1 MTRSGYLPI
10 RLRAIC
16 GLEFILAVLI
26 GVIGISACSVSPVTG
41 KSHFQI
47 YGDEWEQQVGAQMY
61 APMKQSQ
68 GGEFILDPELTEY
81 VQHVGQQLAQRARRK
96 EQLDFEFTIINDST
110 PNAWALPG
118 GKIAINRGLL
128 TELDSEAELAA
139 VLGHE
144 IVHADAAHGARAQS
158 KGMLTQVGAMVSMV
172 ILGSVDSQT
181 TREIAMMVPAVGAQ
195 LLTQKYSRDA
205 EREADE
211 YGMLYMSEAGYN
223 PLGAVEL
230 QETFVEI
237 SEGRNEDWMSG
248 LFASHPPSRERLERN
263 QKMAGELPG
272 EGSFGRDRYAEKTQ
286 FLRRVQP
293 AYDAFDEANK
303 ALSNDELKRAQRKL
317 NEAMAIEPRE
327 SLFHSLQ
334 GDIYA
339 LQKKPKQALASYQKA
354 INTNPGFF
362 YAYLRKGQVE
372 YKQDKL
378 QAARS
383 DLNDSVELMP
393 TAEAHYLLG
402 KMDENEGKLESA
414 TEHFRIAAQSD
425 SEAGQKAS
433 RVLLIQDV
441 AIHPARYIGS
451 RAEIDANNM
460 IWIRFGNLTRLPM
473 KNIEI
478 SYAWLDEQGRTRQS
492 KINYR
497 GPLNSGEQD
506 RIKTGIRLENASDL
520 ERRIRVQITAASVAE
535 S

>member
-1 MTRSGYLPI
+1 MIQSDYLQL

-16 GLEFILAVLI
+16 SLELILAVLI
-26 GVIGISACSVSPVTG
+26 AVTGISACAVNEVTG
-41 KSHFQI
+41 KRHFQV
-47 YGDEWEQQVGAQMY
+47 YGDDWEQQVGAQLY

-81 VQHVGQQLAQRARRK
+81 VRQVGQQLAQRARRK
-96 EQLDFEFTIINDST
+96 DQLEFEFAILNDST

-128 TELDSEAELAA
+128 AELDSEAELAA

-158 KGMLTQVGAMVSMV
+158 KGMLTQIGAVVSMV

-181 TREIAMMVPAVGAQ
+181 TREIAMMVPALGAQ

-211 YGMLYMSEAGYN
+211 FGMLYMSEAGYN

-230 QETFVEI
+230 QQTFVEL
-237 SEGRNEDWMSG
+237 SESRNEDWMSG

-263 QKMAGELPG
+263 QKMARDLPE
-272 EGSFGRDRYAEKTQ
+272 EGSFGRAKYAERTQ

-303 ALSNDELKRAQRKL
+303 AASNDELERAQRKL

-334 GDIYA
+334 GDIHA
-339 LQKKPKQALASYQKA
+339 LQKKQKQALASYRKA
-354 INTNPGFF
+354 INNNPGFF
-362 YAYLRKGQVE
+362 YAYLRKGQME
-372 YKQDKL
+372 YQQDKL
-378 QAARS
+378 QSARS
-383 DLNDSVELMP
+383 DLAASVELMP

-402 KMDENEGKLESA
+402 KMDKDEGHLDNA
-414 TEHFRIAAQSD
+414 IDHFRIAAQSE
-425 SEAGQKAS
+425 SESGQKAN
-433 RVLLIQDV
+433 RELLVQGL
-441 AIHPARYIGS
+441 ANNPAQYIGS
-451 RAEIDANNM
+451 RAEIDENNT
-460 IWIRFGNLTRLPM
+460 IWIRFGNLTRVLI
-473 KNIEI
+473 KDIEI
-478 SYAWLDEQGRTRQS
+478 SYVWLDEQGRTRQG

-497 GPLNSGEQD
+497 GPLKGGEQD
-506 RIKTGIRLENASDL
+506 RVKTEIRLESASDL
-520 ERRIRVQITAASVAE
+520 DRRIRVQITAASVAE
-535 S
+535 

>member
-1 MTRSGYLPI
+1 MMKKL
-10 RLRAIC
+10 LLAFMIC
-16 GLEFILAVLI
+16 LT
-26 GVIGISACSVSPVTG
+26 GISACSVSPVTG
-41 KSHFQI
+41 KRHFQV

-81 VQHVGQQLAQRARRK
+81 VQDVGRQLAKRARRK
-96 EQLDFEFTIINDST
+96 EQLDFEFTILNDSS

-158 KGMLTQVGAMVSMV
+158 KGMLTQIGAVVSMV
-172 ILGSVDSQT
+172 ILGSVDSQAA
-181 TREIAMMVPAVGAQ
+181 REVAMMVPAVGAQ

-263 QKMAGELPG
+263 LKMASELPE
-272 EGSFGRDRYAEKTQ
+272 EGSFGRARYAERTQ

-303 ALSNDELKRAQRKL
+303 AVSDDELERAQGKL

-339 LQKKPKQALASYQKA
+339 LQKKPKRALASYQKA

-372 YKQDKL
+372 YKLDKL

-383 DLNDSVELMP
+383 DLSTSVALMP

-402 KMDENEGKLESA
+402 EMDMDEGKLDSA
-414 TEHFRIAAQSD
+414 NDHFRIAAQSN
-425 SEAGQKAS
+425 SESGQKAN
-433 RVLLIQDV
+433 RELLIQDL
-441 AIHPARYIGS
+441 ANNPARYIGS

-460 IWIRFGNLTRLPM
+460 IWIRFGNLTQVPM

-478 SYAWLDEQGRTRQS
+478 SYAWLDEQGQTRQRKLS
-492 KINYR
+492 YR
-497 GPLNSGEQD
+497 GPLKGGEQD
-506 RIKTGIRLENASDL
+506 RVKTGIRLENASDL

>member
-1 MTRSGYLPI
+1 MMKKL
-10 RLRAIC
+10 
-16 GLEFILAVLI
+16 ILALMI
-26 GVIGISACSVSPVTG
+26 GLTGISACSVSPVTG
-41 KSHFQI
+41 KRHFQV

-81 VQHVGQQLAQRARRK
+81 VQHVGRQLAERARRK
-96 EQLDFEFTIINDST
+96 DQLDFEFTILNDST

-144 IVHADAAHGARAQS
+144 VVHSDAAHGARAQS
-158 KGMLTQVGAMVSMV
+158 KGMLTQIGAVVSMV
-172 ILGSVDSQT
+172 ILGSVDSQAA
-181 TREIAMMVPAVGAQ
+181 REVAMMVPAVGAQ

-263 QKMAGELPG
+263 QKMASELSE
-272 EGSFGRDRYAEKTQ
+272 EGSFGRARYAEKTQ

-303 ALSNDELKRAQRKL
+303 AVSDDELERAQGKL

-372 YKQDKL
+372 YKRDKL

-383 DLNDSVELMP
+383 DLSTSVTLMP

-402 KMDENEGKLESA
+402 EMDKDEGKLDSA
-414 TEHFRIAAQSD
+414 NDHFRIAAQSN
-425 SEAGQKAS
+425 SESGQKAS
-433 RVLLIQDV
+433 RELLIQDL
-441 AIHPARYIGS
+441 ANNPARYIGS
-451 RAEIDANNM
+451 RAEVDANNM
-460 IWIRFGNLTRLPM
+460 IWIRFGNLTQVPM

-478 SYAWLDEQGRTRQS
+478 SYAWLDERGQTRQR
-492 KINYR
+492 KISYR
-497 GPLNSGEQD
+497 GPLKSGEQD
-506 RIKTGIRLENASDL
+506 RVKTGIRLENASDL